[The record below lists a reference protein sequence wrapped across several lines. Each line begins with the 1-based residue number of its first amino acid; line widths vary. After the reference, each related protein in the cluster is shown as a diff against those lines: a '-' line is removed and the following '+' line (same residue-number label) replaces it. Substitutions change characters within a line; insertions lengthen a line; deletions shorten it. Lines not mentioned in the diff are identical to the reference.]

1 VEQGANQTGRRGVAV
16 SERRLALAL
25 ADAICVAAAFAVA
38 FNVRTAQVI
47 HAGFSIP
54 KFGVLVFV
62 ALWFLCAWL
71 AGVYD
76 VRSMAHVRRSL
87 QAIFRALLLELGGL
101 LLVFFL
107 VPYRVTRPTI
117 LIWVPCAAILFIA
130 VRAISRNLLGSVGL
144 STPTVIVARGK
155 ILDQLKED
163 LFDAFS
169 PYYAVVGTVDPDSPD
184 VVQKLQE
191 LVGESNATQI
201 ILGVREDVDR
211 SLFRA
216 LLGFHERGLAV
227 RSLADIY
234 EELTGRTL
242 LDQLG
247 HSWLMSLPMRSQ
259 TSRPYAAFKR
269 CVDIAAGLMA
279 LVVLAIVI
287 IPLGLLIKLTSR
299 GPLFHRQR
307 RIGKYGHVFQIIKL
321 RTMRVSD
328 STQWTELSD
337 SRVTAVGRVLRR
349 LHLDELPQG
358 WNIIRG
364 DMSIVGPRPEQPHY
378 VDELRREIDFYNSRL
393 VVRPGLTGWA
403 QVNRGYS
410 SGISGARTK
419 LSYDLYYIKNQSFT
433 LDLLILVRTV
443 FTIAALKGL

>member
-1 VEQGANQTGRRGVAV
+1 VAAQTTRRGVAV
-16 SERRLALAL
+16 SERRLLLAL
-25 ADAICVAAAFAVA
+25 VDTACVICAFAVA
-38 FNVRTAQVI
+38 FNVRTAQVT
-47 HAGFSIP
+47 HVGFSIP
-54 KFGVLVFV
+54 KFGALAFV
-62 ALWFLCAWL
+62 SLWFVCAWL

-76 VRSMAHVRRSL
+76 VRSMSQLRRAIQS
-87 QAIFRALLLELGGL
+87 IFRALLLELAGL
-101 LLVFFL
+101 LLVFFV
-107 VPYRVTRPTI
+107 VPYRVTRPTV
-117 LIWVPCAAILFIA
+117 LIWIPCAAVLLIA
-130 VRAISRNLLGSVGL
+130 TRAVTRKLLGRVGF
-144 STPTVIVARGK
+144 STPAVMVARDAG
-155 ILDQLKED
+155 LAELKRD
-163 LFDAFS
+163 LFESLS
-169 PYYAVVGTVDPDSPD
+169 PYYEVLGIVDPDSPD
-184 VVQKLQE
+184 AVAQLQD
-191 LVGESNATQI
+191 LVGESATTQI
-201 ILGVREDVDR
+201 IVGVRDDVDR
-211 SLFRA
+211 ALFRA
-216 LLGFHERGLAV
+216 LLGLHEHGLAV

-234 EELTGRTL
+234 EELTGRML

-269 CVDIAAGLMA
+269 LVDIIAGVLA
-279 LVVLAIVI
+279 LLVLAILM
-287 IPLGLLIKLTSR
+287 IPIGLLIKLTSR

-307 RIGKYGHVFQIIKL
+307 RIGKYGHVFQIVKL

-328 STQWTELSD
+328 SKQWTEQSD
-337 SRVTAVGRVLRR
+337 SRVTGVGRVLRR

-358 WNIIRG
+358 WNIVRG

-410 SGISGARTK
+410 SGVSGARVK
-419 LSYDLYYIKNQSFT
+419 LSYDLYYIKNQSFS

>member
-1 VEQGANQTGRRGVAV
+1 M
-16 SERRLALAL
+16 
-25 ADAICVAAAFAVA
+25 D
-38 FNVRTAQVI
+38 
-47 HAGFSIP
+47 
-54 KFGVLVFV
+54 
-62 ALWFLCAWL
+62 
-71 AGVYD
+71 
-76 VRSMAHVRRSL
+76 
-87 QAIFRALLLELGGL
+87 EL
-101 LLVFFL
+101 
-107 VPYRVTRPTI
+107 R
-117 LIWVPCAAILFIA
+117 
-130 VRAISRNLLGSVGL
+130 
-144 STPTVIVARGK
+144 
-155 ILDQLKED
+155 DD

-169 PYYAVVGTVDPDSPD
+169 PFYNVLGSVDPNGPD
-184 VVQKLQE
+184 AVAKLQD
-191 LVGESNATQI
+191 LVGESTSTQI
-201 ILGVREDVDR
+201 ILGARDDIDR
-211 SLFRA
+211 ALFRA

-269 CVDIAAGLMA
+269 CVDIVAGFFA
-279 LVVLAIVI
+279 LLVLAIVI
-287 IPLGLLIKLTSR
+287 IPAGLLIKLTSR

-307 RIGKYGHVFQIIKL
+307 RIGKYGHVFQIVKL

-328 STQWTELSD
+328 SKQWTEQSD

-349 LHLDELPQG
+349 LHIDELPQG
-358 WNIIRG
+358 WNIIIG

-410 SGISGARTK
+410 SGVSGARVK

-433 LDLLILVRTV
+433 LDLLILVRTI